1 MDQSINPAVAE
12 EVVEVTTG
20 DIAEETAVEATE
32 VAAEATEAT
41 EVAEE
46 VTEEAEAPA
55 AEVVEGEEEATV

>member
-32 VAAEATEAT
+32 VAVEATEAT

-46 VTEEAEAPA
+46 VTEAPV